1 MQRCGRTSG
10 IETPALVEEVFI
22 SLKVLKGIAL
32 GMVLGSVFQF
42 GSCLGTDWW
51 RLGLWTTAAYTS
63 LEYVLDNDEVL
74 DLFESG
80 ATQISG

>member
-1 MQRCGRTSG
+1 M
-10 IETPALVEEVFI
+10 